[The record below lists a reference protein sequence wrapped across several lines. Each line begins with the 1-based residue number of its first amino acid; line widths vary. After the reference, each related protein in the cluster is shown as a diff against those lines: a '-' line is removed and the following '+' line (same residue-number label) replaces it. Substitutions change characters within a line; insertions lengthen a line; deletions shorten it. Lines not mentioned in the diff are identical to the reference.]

1 MVNISTEDNLTLR
14 KPIRTVSYRGIPAI
28 ANGCFTKYER
38 VVALPHL
45 DLFTVRV
52 MTVISVF
59 IASLATLFAS
69 RINSTVAGMR
79 LFALGLLALCAG
91 SALALTAT
99 VSPARAMVVAATV
112 FRIGGMISVLQ
123 GVRKFRGFPVFRS
136 SSVAAMTAAF
146 LVVFLAFGTGNFG
159 MRVATISLAL
169 AVLAADAS
177 RCMISRVPARHRL
190 LYWPTGF
197 AFAFA
202 SAYLVAR
209 ALAALSG
216 WYGPMT
222 SSPAEPIEMATGIC
236 ANITF
241 VGCAFGMLLASNMR
255 LREEAET
262 MALFDSL
269 TNLPNRRL
277 LLDRLLAAEHRAIA
291 SGRKLGVIYLDL
303 DGFKLV
309 NDTLGHDAG
318 DTFLRDISAVM
329 QRTLGPRDCLARVGG
344 DEFVVLVE
352 DLADRRDLANLA
364 ERLNTAVK
372 SEPVSGLFSDTMRAS
387 CGVAVFP
394 DDGQSA
400 QEVMREA
407 DLAMYHAKRQRQVR
421 REVAAA

>member
-1 MVNISTEDNLTLR
+1 
-14 KPIRTVSYRGIPAI
+14 
-28 ANGCFTKYER
+28 
-38 VVALPHL
+38 LPHL

-69 RINSTVAGMR
+69 RINSSVAGMR
-79 LFALGLLALCAG
+79 LFALGLLSLCAG
-91 SALALTAT
+91 SALALMAT
-99 VSPARAMVVAATV
+99 VSPVRAIVIAATV
-112 FRIGGMISVLQ
+112 FRIWGMISVLQ
-123 GVRKFRGFPVFRS
+123 GVRKFRGFPVFRG
-136 SSVAAMTAAF
+136 SSVAAVTAAF
-146 LVVFLAFGTGNFG
+146 LGVFLVFGVGNFG
-159 MRVATISLAL
+159 MRVATVSFAL
-169 AVLAADAS
+169 AVLAADAC
-177 RCMISRVPARHRL
+177 RCMIWRVPVRHRL

-202 SAYLVAR
+202 SAYLMAR
-209 ALAALSG
+209 TFAALSG
-216 WYGPMT
+216 WYGAIS

-255 LREEAET
+255 LKEEAET
-262 MALFDSL
+262 LAQFDSL

-277 LLDRLLAAEHRAIA
+277 LLDRLRAAEHRAVT

-303 DGFKLV
+303 DGFKLI
-309 NDTLGHDAG
+309 NDTLGHDVG
-318 DTFLRDISAVM
+318 DDFLRDVSALM

-352 DLADRRDLANLA
+352 DLTDRRDLANLA

-372 SEPVSGLFSDTMRAS
+372 SKPVSGLFSATMRAS

-394 DDGQSA
+394 DDGHTA
-400 QEVMREA
+400 REVMREA
-407 DLAMYHAKRQRQVR
+407 DLAMYHAKRQRRVR
-421 REVAAA
+421 RGVAAAV

>member
-1 MVNISTEDNLTLR
+1 M
-14 KPIRTVSYRGIPAI
+14 
-28 ANGCFTKYER
+28 
-38 VVALPHL
+38 PHL

-69 RINSTVAGMR
+69 RINSSVAGMR
-79 LFALGLLALCAG
+79 LFAFGLLSLCAG

-99 VSPARAMVVAATV
+99 LSPTRAIVIAATV
-112 FRIGGMISVLQ
+112 FRIGGMIAVLQ
-123 GVRKFRGFPVFRS
+123 GVRKFRGFAVIRGR
-136 SSVAAMTAAF
+136 SVAVVTSAF
-146 LVVFLAFGTGNFG
+146 LVVFLIFGAGNFG
-159 MRVATISLAL
+159 VRVATISFAL

-177 RCMISRVPARHRL
+177 RCMICRVPARLRPI
-190 LYWPTGF
+190 YWPTGF

-202 SAYLVAR
+202 SAYLIAR

-216 WYGPMT
+216 WYAAIS
-222 SSPAEPIEMATGIC
+222 SSPAASIEIAAAIC

-255 LREEAET
+255 LKEEAET
-262 MALFDSL
+262 LAQFDAL

-277 LLDRLLAAEHRAIA
+277 LFDRLLAAEHRAITQ
-291 SGRKLGVIYLDL
+291 GLKLGVIYLDL
-303 DGFKLV
+303 DGFKLI
-309 NDTLGHDAG
+309 NDTLGHHAG
-318 DTFLRDISAVM
+318 DNFLRDVSAVM

-364 ERLNTAVK
+364 ERLNSAVK
-372 SEPVSGLFSDTMRAS
+372 SDPVSELFSETMRAS

-394 DDGQSA
+394 DDGESA
-400 QEVMREA
+400 HEVMREA
-407 DLAMYHAKRQRQVR
+407 DLAMYHAKRQRRVR
-421 REVAAA
+421 REVAVTV